1 MKAKAMR
8 QVKKYM
14 QNFKYIYKKE
24 LLEIDL
30 WHFTFQMDAGLPE
43 IQMTIEFDEGFLD
56 VLAFPHP
63 IIANDN
69 NLYNLLRTIN
79 NINWNLKSLGRLYID
94 DYSDLAYSLRIKYN
108 VLEKIGERL
117 LEEVEFSIDI
127 YYDLLKI
134 IFDVSQDKISYEA
147 AKNEIDL
154 IWRKRY

>member
-24 LLEIDL
+24 LLKIDL

-43 IQMTIEFDEGFLD
+43 IQMTIKFDEGFLD

-63 IIANDN
+63 IIVNEN
-69 NLYNLLRTIN
+69 NFYNLLRTIN

-94 DYSDLAYSLRIKYN
+94 DYNDLAYSLRIKYN
-108 VLEKIGERL
+108 FLEKTGEIL
-117 LEEVEFSIDI
+117 LEEIEFAIDI
-127 YYDLLKI
+127 YSDLLKI

-154 IWRKRY
+154 IWGKRY

>member
-24 LLEIDL
+24 LLKIDL

-43 IQMTIEFDEGFLD
+43 IQMTIKFDEGFLD

-63 IIANDN
+63 IIVNEN
-69 NLYNLLRTIN
+69 NFYNLLRTIN

-94 DYSDLAYSLRIKYN
+94 DYNDLAYSLRIKYN
-108 VLEKIGERL
+108 FLEKTGEIL
-117 LEEVEFSIDI
+117 LEEIEFAIDI
-127 YYDLLKI
+127 YSDLLKI
-134 IFDVSQDKISYEA
+134 IFDVSQGKMSYEV

-154 IWRKRY
+154 IWKKRY